1 MADKHPGYMTTFKE
15 RLSYWTYFIGQ
26 NIYYNITAAFI
37 STYLAMQGVNLAKVA
52 IVLLIVKIWDAVND
66 PIFGFIFDKV
76 KFKNGQKSLPWLRI
90 STALI
95 PIVTIILFSIPSALG
110 ETGKLVWF
118 GVAYVL
124 WDTVYTLTDIPAYA
138 MLNTMTDNL
147 PERNTLLSVNR
158 VFSGAGVL
166 IYGVVLP
173 ILISENVGMSA
184 SLAIATLSIFSALT
198 MVPLSLNCKERNYK
212 PEEEDENFSPR
223 QMFSYLGKN
232 KYLLPYSGGYC
243 ATDALKTS
251 AAVTLF
257 VSFYLFGNSLYSI
270 VLNLLN
276 MVPGVFAAMLM
287 PTILKKLDKFKTL
300 FWCNIVN
307 IILGLVIFFVG
318 YENRALFLTLTCVRT
333 IPMSIVGILAF
344 MFTPDCA
351 EYGQYKSGISAK
363 GITFAIQTFSVK
375 ITAAVSS
382 SLALALLGCFHWISV
397 EAESFEMLKALNIQQ
412 SAGALEGLWIVYA
425 LVPVIGMIISTFFY
439 LGYKLNDKDVQIMAR
454 CNAGEITRE
463 EAQLLTRF
471 NCGTGKYYPV
481 YLVILERLDSHC
493 HRKISLSRSRRTN
506 AHYNGVLGYS
516 INIFLLSHRF
526 RLNRFPH
533 DRMTDYITI

>member
-1 MADKHPGYMTTFKE
+1 MANKHPEYMTTFKE

-37 STYLAMQGVNLAKVA
+37 STYLAMQGIDLAKVA
-52 IVLLIVKIWDAVND
+52 VVLLIVKVWDAVND
-66 PIFGFIFDKV
+66 PIFGYIFDKV
-76 KFKNGQKSLPWLRI
+76 KFKSGQKSLPWLRI
-90 STALI
+90 ATALI
-95 PIVTIILFSIPSALG
+95 PVVTILLFSIPSALS

-124 WDTVYTLTDIPAYA
+124 WDTVYTLTDVPAYA

-173 ILISENVGMSA
+173 LLISESVGMSA
-184 SLAIATLSIFSALT
+184 SWAVAILSVFSALT
-198 MVPLSLNCKERNYK
+198 MVPLSVNCKERNYK
-212 PEEEDENFSPR
+212 PEEDDESFSPK
-223 QMFSYLGKN
+223 QMLQYLGKN
-232 KYLLPYSGGYC
+232 KYLLTYYGGYC

-251 AAVTLF
+251 SAVTLF

-270 VLNLLN
+270 VLNILN

-287 PTILKKLDKFKTL
+287 PTILKRFDKFKTL

-307 IILGLVIFFVG
+307 ILLGLVIYFTG
-318 YENRALFLTLTCVRT
+318 YNNQALFLTLTCIRT
-333 IPMSIVGILAF
+333 VPMSLVGILAF

-351 EYGQYKSGISAK
+351 EYGEYKSGISAK

-375 ITAAVSS
+375 ITGAVSS
-382 SLALALLGCFHWISV
+382 SLALALLGLFRWISV
-397 EAESFEMLKALNIQQ
+397 EAESFEQLAVLNVQQSPGALN
-412 SAGALEGLWIVYA
+412 GLWIVYA

-439 LGYKLNDKDVQIMAR
+439 LGYKLNDKDVQIMAK
-454 CNAGEITRE
+454 CNSGEITRE
-463 EAQLLTRF
+463 EAEAL
-471 NCGTGKYYPV
+471 
-481 YLVILERLDSHC
+481 
-493 HRKISLSRSRRTN
+493 LSRK
-506 AHYNGVLGYS
+506 Y
-516 INIFLLSHRF
+516 
-526 RLNRFPH
+526 
-533 DRMTDYITI
+533 